1 MTKEIKHN
9 EVRGIVT
16 DLERLLKSLTIRA
29 DDSHDFEDILNKA
42 MQSLYLALPHGRMR
56 YGDEPV
62 VRLKTKI
69 GSVWLS
75 RYVGDKRPGNA
86 NISYTPSAHYQEKW
100 KTFQKV
106 IGTIDLREKTYCVDW
121 NEKYDENYHQI
132 PEVLMRDTEKV
143 MECLG
148 LTRKQRI

>member
-1 MTKEIKHN
+1 MGKEIKHD

-16 DLERLLKSLTIRA
+16 DLERLLKRLTIRA

-42 MQSLYLALPHGRMR
+42 MQSLYLAQPNGRMR

-69 GSVWLS
+69 GSVWLC
-75 RYVGDKRPGNA
+75 RFNNEQGNGNT
-86 NISYTPSAHYQEKW
+86 NIEYTPSAHYQEKW
-100 KTFQKV
+100 KYDQRV
-106 IGTIDLREKTYCVDW
+106 IGTINLRERTYSPNW

-132 PEVLMRDTEKV
+132 PAVLMKDTEKV

-148 LTRKQRI
+148 LTRKQEK